1 MRKVH
6 CTQLAEASAG
16 GRVGYL
22 CRYLSAEG
30 FCYQSATK
38 IGYLLPVWF
47 NLVRYEAIH
56 LTSLTPASSSAIAGL
71 FGREASSCSGAVK
84 VDPCLRNRFLKP
96 AMVVFLPPS

>member
-6 CTQLAEASAG
+6 CTQLAEASTG

-47 NLVRYEAIH
+47 NLVRNEAIH
-56 LTSLTPASSSAIAGL
+56 LTSLTPASSSAIARL
-71 FGREASSCSGAVK
+71 FGKRRSAVRELSRWIPVSATVSW
-84 VDPCLRNRFLKP
+84 KP
-96 AMVVFLPPS
+96 AAMAV